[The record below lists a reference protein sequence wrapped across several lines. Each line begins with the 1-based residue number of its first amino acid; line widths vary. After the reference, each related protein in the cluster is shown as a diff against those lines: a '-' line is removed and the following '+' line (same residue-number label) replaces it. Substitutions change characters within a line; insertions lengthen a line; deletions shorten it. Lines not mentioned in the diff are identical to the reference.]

1 MTADSRAGIGYPRA
15 AAFTLIELLVV
26 IAIMALMTALAVPLF
41 NTIAGSQ
48 GLDAATGEL
57 EHLLEQAR
65 SYAMGKNTYV
75 YVGIEEIDAA
85 QQGPGPSQ
93 TATAG
98 VGRLV
103 VGIVSSQDGSSGYDS
118 NASGN
123 PIWSN
128 YNDGADLSAVSRVQT
143 FSNVHLA
150 DLSSSMNGGM
160 QRPSVTV
167 GYNLGNNS
175 CQSVTPVAW
184 PPGRSLNSG
193 QYNFTKVIQFDPQG
207 SARVIVAG
215 NGSALPQWI
224 EIGLQ
229 PTHGNAL
236 PASLT
241 QGNQAALQINGVNG
255 AVRIY
260 RP

>member
-1 MTADSRAGIGYPRA
+1 MESKRVPARRGSS
-15 AAFTLIELLVV
+15 AFTLTELLVV

-41 NTIAGSQ
+41 KIAQSQ
-48 GLDAATGEL
+48 NLDATTGEL

-75 YVGIEEIDAA
+75 YVGIDEVDAA
-85 QQGPGPSQ
+85 QPGPGPSQ
-93 TATAG
+93 TATDG

-103 VGIVSSQDGSSGYDS
+103 VGIVSSQDGSSGYDPT
-118 NASGN
+118 ASSD

-128 YNDGADLSAVSRVQT
+128 YNNGADLSAVSRLQI

-160 QRPSVTV
+160 NRPAVTM
-167 GYNLGNNS
+167 GYNIGNNA

-184 PPGRSLNSG
+184 PVGRNLNSG

-207 SARVIVAG
+207 SARVILAG
-215 NGSALPQWI
+215 NGAALPQWI

-229 PTHGNAL
+229 PTHGNVA

-255 AVRIY
+255 SVRIY